1 MLLHIG
7 GDVGIPLARVL
18 FVLNAVGMTP
28 RTKEYIDRARK
39 QRRYIRCGGKAKS
52 YIVVREQRRETVYE
66 SLIAAATLE
75 KRWRDEVNR
84 KYLNDIAVLSITD
97 A

>member
-7 GDVGIPLARVL
+7 GDVGIPLSRVL
-18 FVLNAVGMTP
+18 FVLNGTGITP
-28 RTKEYIDRARK
+28 GAKAYIDLARK

-52 YIVVREQRRETVYE
+52 YVIVQEQHRETVYE
-66 SLIAAATLE
+66 SMIASVTLE
-75 KRWRDEVNR
+75 KRWRDEVGL
-84 KYLNDIAVLSITD
+84 KYLNDVAVLSITD